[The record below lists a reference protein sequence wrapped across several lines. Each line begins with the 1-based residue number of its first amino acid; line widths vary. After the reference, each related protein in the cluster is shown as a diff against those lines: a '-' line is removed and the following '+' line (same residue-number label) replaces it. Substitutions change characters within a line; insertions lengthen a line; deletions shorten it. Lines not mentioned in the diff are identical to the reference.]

1 MDIINLDALSDIA
14 IASLLLAFVAALIV
28 TLLERYL

>member
-14 IASLLLAFVAALIV
+14 IASLLAFVAALIV
-28 TLLERYL
+28 TLLEHYL